1 MRTREQLKFID
12 MENFFMN
19 DVGSGLNCAIRRD
32 SSFQFMIDMGAK
44 DRKLVNLGNSKPYVT
59 DTFML
64 SHYHHDHYNGI
75 GKHKVKFAL
84 KNVYLP
90 KIPTLCDPATNEDI
104 SSKFVTSLLSFAFYL
119 ERKTIIEY
127 ILKLLYSS
135 STKKF
140 KVKFV
145 SKGDTF
151 VYGER
156 GYEVIWPPKQIEEND
171 AIKDVRAAI
180 DAYEKLAQENPLLRQ
195 TEIISIEIRNLLIR
209 LGEIDQFQVEREE
222 LFEHAIYDIEH
233 RWRRIIPE
241 FYEFS
246 KEENPLDNKQLIK
259 ETNDKLRKAANHLSI
274 AFRQEDNILFL
285 GDLESKELEIICKE
299 LDANN
304 QTHYD
309 ILVAPHHG
317 THWDE
322 KMKQLKCDYALA
334 SIGHSIV
341 HNIKQEE
348 LSSISKCFLRTD
360 CYGAIN
366 IHKKNILS

>member
-1 MRTREQLKFID
+1 

-32 SSFQFMIDMGAK
+32 SSFQFMIDMGAMDGK
-44 DRKLVNLGNSKPYVT
+44 MINIGNSKPYVT

-64 SHYHHDHYNGI
+64 SHYHLDHYNGI

-90 KIPTLCDPATNEDI
+90 KMPSICNHSNIENI
-104 SSKFVTSLLSFAFYL
+104 GYKFLTYLLSFA
-119 ERKTIIEY
+119 IITKGKSLIEN
-127 ILKLLYSS
+127 ILFLLYKQG
-135 STKKF
+135 TKNF
-140 KVKFV
+140 TVRFV
-145 SKGDTF
+145 SKGDTI
-151 VYGER
+151 VYGKR
-156 GYEVIWPPKQIEEND
+156 KYEIIWPPKQLDEKD
-171 AIKDVRAAI
+171 VIKDVRAAI
-180 DAYEKLAQENPLLRQ
+180 DAYEKLAQDSPLFKQAENVSLKIQYLFGQLADLNNKKVSERRGESSDDTIRDIDSGLLQ
-195 TEIISIEIRNLLIR
+195 LTLKLH
-209 LGEIDQFQVEREE
+209 E
-222 LFEHAIYDIEH
+222 LQN
-233 RWRRIIPE
+233 
-241 FYEFS
+241 
-246 KEENPLDNKQLIK
+246 EENPLEDKQLIQ
-259 ETNDKLRKAANHLSI
+259 ETNDKLKKAANHLSI

-317 THWDE
+317 THWQE

-334 SIGHSIV
+334 SIGHSLV
-341 HNIKQEE
+341 HNVKQEE

-360 CYGAIN
+360 CYGAIS

>member
-1 MRTREQLKFID
+1 

-32 SSFQFMIDMGAK
+32 SSFQFMIDMGAMDGK
-44 DRKLVNLGNSKPYVT
+44 MINIGNSKPYVT

-64 SHYHHDHYNGI
+64 SHYHLDHYNGI
-75 GKHKVKFAL
+75 GKHKAKFAL

-90 KIPTLCDPATNEDI
+90 QIPTICDPTTNEEI
-104 SSKFVTSLLSFAFYL
+104 CSKFVTRLLSFAIYT
-119 ERKTIIEY
+119 ERKTILEY

-285 GDLESKELEIICKE
+285 GDLEPKELEIICEE
-299 LDANN
+299 LDADK

-309 ILVAPHHG
+309 ILIAPHHG
-317 THWDE
+317 THWDK

-334 SIGHSIV
+334 SIGHSLV

-348 LSSISKCFLRTD
+348 LSTISKCFLRTD

-366 IHKKNILS
+366 IQKKNILS

>member
-1 MRTREQLKFID
+1 
-12 MENFFMN
+12 MN

-32 SSFQFMIDMGAK
+32 SSFQFMIDMGEK
-44 DRKLVNLGNSKPYVT
+44 DRKGINLGNLKPYVT

-75 GKHKVKFAL
+75 GKHKVKFDL

-90 KIPTLCDPATNEDI
+90 KIPTICDPTTNEEI
-104 SSKFVTSLLSFAFYL
+104 CSKFVTRLLSFAIYT
-119 ERKTIIEY
+119 ERKTILEY
-127 ILKLLYSS
+127 ILKLLYLS

-140 KVKFV
+140 KIKFV

-180 DAYEKLAQENPLLRQ
+180 DAYEKLVQENPLLRQ
-195 TEIISIEIRNLLIR
+195 TEIISIEIRNLFIQ
-209 LGEIDQFQVEREE
+209 LGKIDQFQVEREE
-222 LFEHAIYDIEH
+222 LFEHAIYDIKH

-241 FYEFS
+241 FYESS
-246 KEENPLDNKQLIK
+246 KEENPLENKQLIQ
-259 ETNDKLRKAANHLSI
+259 ETNDKLKKAANHLSI